1 MQGHRDLKAW
11 RESMSLVLDIYRGT
25 RAFPREELYGLT
37 SQMRRAA
44 VSIPSNLAEGHGR
57 GSVRELR
64 QFVSNAR
71 GSVLE
76 LQTQLEIARGL
87 EYVTEREFRS
97 LFEKAGNIARM
108 LTGLRDWCAKRE
120 HR

>member
-1 MQGHRDLKAW
+1 MQGHRDLKVW

-25 RAFPREELYGLT
+25 KGFPREELYGLT

-108 LTGLRDWCAKRE
+108 LTGLRDWCTKRE